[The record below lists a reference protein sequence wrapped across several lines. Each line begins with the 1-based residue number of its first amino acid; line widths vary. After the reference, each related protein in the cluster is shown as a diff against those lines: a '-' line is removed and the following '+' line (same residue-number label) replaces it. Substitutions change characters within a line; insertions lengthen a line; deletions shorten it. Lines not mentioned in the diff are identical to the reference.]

1 MTMPDPQ
8 TYPFIFAAL
17 TLGALVGA
25 IGYRMWHGKALDF
38 LRSELT
44 VLRGKVKLQE
54 AIEEERALAMRQ
66 AEERLTASFSK
77 LAHESLDQSGRNFLR
92 LAQES
97 LGKHHEHAKA
107 GLLEREKAVE
117 ALVKPIQLALE
128 TTHKQIGE
136 IERTR
141 RESLGGIKAQLEAM
155 TVDQKSLQKH
165 TRNLVNALRKPEVR
179 GQWGELTL
187 RRIAE
192 LSGMVEHCD
201 FVEQQHVAGE
211 DGAIRPDM
219 VVRLPD
225 HGQVVVDVKTP
236 LDAYIQA
243 IEAEDDAARDTAL
256 KRHARNVRERV
267 RELAAKSYW
276 SQFETSPEFVI
287 LFIPGD
293 QFLSAAMNELPNLHE
308 EAMRQKVIIAT
319 PTSLVALLKTIAH
332 GWRQLALAENAE
344 EIRQLAEDLHG
355 RLTAFT
361 GHIAKLGK
369 QIEGSVKAYNSAVGS
384 LERNVLPGA
393 RKFTELGVRGR
404 KSLEQLNAVELMPR
418 EIGGVARSDDSPS
431 DESIAGD
438 DSPNAQLTKVAVDKS
453 EPNDSPASR

>member
-1 MTMPDPQ
+1 MPDPQ
-8 TYPFIFAAL
+8 TIQFILAAL
-17 TLGALVGA
+17 AAGILVGA
-25 IGYRMWHGKALDF
+25 VGYRLWHGKALNF

-54 AIEEERALAMRQ
+54 TIEEERALAMNL

-77 LAHESLDQSGRNFLR
+77 LAHESLDRSGRNFLR
-92 LAQES
+92 LAQEN
-97 LGKHHEHAKA
+97 LGKHQETAKA

-117 ALVKPIQLALE
+117 ALVKPIQIALE

-136 IERTR
+136 IEKTR
-141 RESLGGIKAQLEAM
+141 RESLGGITAQLEAM

-187 RRIAE
+187 KRIAE
-192 LSGMVEHCD
+192 LSGMIEHCD
-201 FVEQQHVAGE
+201 FVEQEHVAGE
-211 DGAIRPDM
+211 GGAIRPDM
-219 VVRLPD
+219 IVKLPD
-225 HGQVVVDVKTP
+225 RGQVVVDVKTP
-236 LDAYIQA
+236 LDAYLQA
-243 IEAEDDAARDTAL
+243 IEAEDDATRDLAL

-267 RELAAKSYW
+267 RELAGKSYW

-293 QFLSAAMNELPNLHE
+293 QFLSAAMNVSPNLHE
-308 EAMRQKVIIAT
+308 EALPQKVIIAT

-344 EIRQLAEDLHG
+344 EIRRLAEDLHG

-369 QIEGSVKAYNSAVGS
+369 QIEGSVKAYNGAVGS

-404 KSLEQLNAVELMPR
+404 KPLEHLDAIETTPR
-418 EIGGVARSDDSPS
+418 EIDAGLTDAAELRVEDPGIGSDDQK
-431 DESIAGD
+431 
-438 DSPNAQLTKVAVDKS
+438 AQITSVAVDKS
-453 EPNDSPASR
+453 EPDDAQPSR

>member
-1 MTMPDPQ
+1 MPDLQ
-8 TYPFIFAAL
+8 TLPFIIAAL
-17 TLGALVGA
+17 AFGALLGA
-25 IGYRMWHGKALDF
+25 IGHRLLHGKTLDY

-44 VLRGKVKLQE
+44 VLRSKVKLQE
-54 AIEEERALAMRQ
+54 AIEAERALAMNQ

-77 LAHESLDQSGRNFLR
+77 LANESLDQSSRNFLR

-97 LGKHHEHAKA
+97 LGKHQEHAKA

-117 ALVKPIQLALE
+117 ALVKPIQAALE

-136 IERTR
+136 IEKTR

-187 RRIAE
+187 KRIAE
-192 LSGMVEHCD
+192 LSGMIEHCD
-201 FVEQQHVAGE
+201 FVQQEHVAGE

-219 VVRLPD
+219 IVRLPER
-225 HGQVVVDVKTP
+225 GQVVVDVKTP
-236 LDAYIQA
+236 LDGYLQA
-243 IEAEDDAARDTAL
+243 IEAEDDATRDTAL
-256 KRHARNVRERV
+256 KRHSRNVRERV
-267 RELAAKSYW
+267 RELASKSYW

-293 QFLSAAMNELPNLHE
+293 QFLAAALNEHPNLHE

-344 EIRQLAEDLHG
+344 EIRRLAEDLHG

-361 GHIAKLGK
+361 GHVAKLGK

-393 RKFTELGVRGR
+393 RKFTELGVRG
-404 KSLEQLNAVELMPR
+404 KKPLEQLNAVELMPR
-418 EIGGVARSDDSPS
+418 EIGGGLPLP
-431 DESIAGD
+431 DESQSEQSEIGD
-438 DSPNAQLTKVAVDKS
+438 DRQKTQIASVAVGNS
-453 EPNDSPASR
+453 EPNDSPSSR

>member
-1 MTMPDPQ
+1 MSDPQ
-8 TYPFIFAAL
+8 TFAFIAAAL
-17 TLGALVGA
+17 ALGALLGA
-25 IGYRMWHGKALDF
+25 VGYRLRHDKSLNF

-54 AIEEERALAMRQ
+54 TIEHERALAMKQ

-77 LAHESLDQSGRNFLR
+77 LAHESLDRSGRNFLR

-117 ALVKPIQLALE
+117 ALVKPIQAALE

-136 IERTR
+136 IEKTR

-155 TVDQKSLQKH
+155 TVDQKALQKH

-187 RRIAE
+187 KRIAE
-192 LSGMVEHCD
+192 LSGMIEHCD
-201 FVEQQHVAGE
+201 FVEQHHVAGE
-211 DGAIRPDM
+211 NGAIRPDM
-219 VVRLPD
+219 IVRLPD
-225 HGQVVVDVKTP
+225 HGEVIVDVKTP
-236 LDAYIQA
+236 LDAYLQA
-243 IEAEDDAARDTAL
+243 IEAEDDDARATAL

-267 RELAAKSYW
+267 RELASKAYW
-276 SQFETSPEFVI
+276 SQFESSPEFVI

-293 QFLSAAMNELPNLHE
+293 QFLSAALNEIPNLHE
-308 EAMRQKVIIAT
+308 EALRQKVIIAT
-319 PTSLVALLKTIAH
+319 PTSLVALLKTISH

-344 EIRQLAEDLHG
+344 QIRRLAEDLHG
-355 RLTAFT
+355 RLTTFT
-361 GHIAKLGK
+361 THIAKLGK
-369 QIEGSVKAYNSAVGS
+369 QLEGSVKAYNSAVGS

-393 RKFTELGVRGR
+393 RKFTELGVRG
-404 KSLEQLNAVELMPR
+404 KKPLEELNAVESMPR
-418 EIGGVARSDDSPS
+418 EISALPDPGESTLEETEIDS
-431 DESIAGD
+431 AGQK
-438 DSPNAQLTKVAVDKS
+438 AQITSATIGKS
-453 EPNDSPASR
+453 ERNDSPPSG